1 MQSVKGRRLAFAN
14 LLLWRSQALGYKFSA
29 LCLISPVLQSGK
41 RWHFKPI
48 LLRKASFHELGGAQA
63 HLVGC
68 NGAWALTDPMPRFS
82 LWLCISAG
90 PVVRKES

>member
-1 MQSVKGRRLAFAN
+1 MQSLKGRRLAFAD
-14 LLLWRSQALGYKFSA
+14 LLLQMSQALGYKFSA

-41 RWHFKPI
+41 RWHFKPVF
-48 LLRKASFHELGGAQA
+48 LRKASSHELGGAQA

-68 NGAWALTDPMPRFS
+68 DEAWALTDPMPCFS
-82 LWLCISAG
+82 LWLCISPG